1 MVWYR
6 WYGMVWYGMVLGQGK
21 EFSITEINVLKMAR
35 LRAKLNNMGS
45 EWRHFEHVDFFKPVH

>member
-1 MVWYR
+1 MNASELNASELGGW
-6 WYGMVWYGMVLGQGK
+6 VLVQ
-21 EFSITEINVLKMAR
+21 FVRQVAEINVLKMAR